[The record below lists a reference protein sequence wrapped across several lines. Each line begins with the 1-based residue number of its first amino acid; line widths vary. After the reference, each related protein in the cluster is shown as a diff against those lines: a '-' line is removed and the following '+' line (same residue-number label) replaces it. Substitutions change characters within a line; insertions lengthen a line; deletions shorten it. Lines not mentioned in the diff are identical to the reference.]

1 MEEYKIKVRTLR
13 KYAEYHC
20 GMNAAKKKKRN
31 S

>member
-20 GMNAAKKKKRN
+20 GMNAAKKKKKE
-31 S
+31 